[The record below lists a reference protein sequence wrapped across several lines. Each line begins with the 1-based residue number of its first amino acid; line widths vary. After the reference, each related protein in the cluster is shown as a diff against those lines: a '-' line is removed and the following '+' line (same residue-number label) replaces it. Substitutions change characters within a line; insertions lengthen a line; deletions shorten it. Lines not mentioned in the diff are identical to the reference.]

1 MKLINEEK
9 RCCSIEDISNRS
21 DILLNIYEAVE
32 ADWQQ
37 IVETTKEASKHLHD
51 EAMRGKQLMI
61 KAVKANEKA
70 INNQ

>member
-1 MKLINEEK
+1 MKLIGQEE
-9 RCCSIEDISNRS
+9 RCCSIEEITNES
-21 DILLNIYEAVE
+21 DILLNIYNTVE
-32 ADWQQ
+32 AEWQH
-37 IVETTKEASKHLHD
+37 IVENTKATSKHLHD